1 MIVEIKTGPGSLSP
15 RERSVARIIEEGK
28 VRFEMIRK
36 E

>member
-1 MIVEIKTGPGSLSP
+1 MIVEVKTGLGSLSP
-15 RERSVARIIEEGK
+15 RERSVARIIKEGR